1 MYQNMKI
8 EITDVVQLM
17 AVCDVLGSMGFTDF
31 YDSKNWKCGV
41 IRFVEVFED
50 GTYDCYDTD
59 IVSDKAKQT
68 TLTDLLAMR
77 DKQFVEKIHA

>member
-8 EITDVVQLM
+8 EITDEVQLR
-17 AVCDVLGSMGFTDF
+17 AVCDVLDSMGFTDF

-68 TLTDLLAMR
+68 TLTDLLALR
-77 DKQFVEKIHA
+77 DKQFMEKIHA